1 MTFNE
6 KGSIIITYYGVECG
20 FGVGIMNCFV
30 ENYENMSDIQLI
42 SNIKNGKYEF
52 LTVLVNRYIYVVD
65 FFCNKY
71 GLAFVRDD
79 IVQDV
84 TFSIYSSI
92 NSFDETK
99 SSFATFANTIIK
111 RVIISYIKKSNRKKD
126 IPEELLQPLDN
137 IQVPDFNSPEKILLD
152 KEQFKDF
159 TDNIKLE
166 LSNLEFKVLNL
177 FLSGL
182 SYEDIADK
190 LGIAPKAVDNALSR
204 IRKKLK

>member
-1 MTFNE
+1 M
-6 KGSIIITYYGVECG
+6 YYGIKYG
-20 FGVGIMNCFV
+20 FGVGIMNDFV
-30 ENYENMSDIQLI
+30 ENYNDLSDIQLI

-52 LTVLVNRYIYVVD
+52 LTILINRYISVVD

-71 GLAFVRDD
+71 GLAYTRDD

-84 TFSIYSSI
+84 TYSIYSSI
-92 NSFDETK
+92 NSFDESK
-99 SSFATFANTIIK
+99 SSFSTFANTIIK
-111 RVIISYIKKSNRKKD
+111 RVIISYIKSANRQKD

-137 IQVPDFNSPEKILLD
+137 IQVPDFNSPEKILLE

-166 LSNLEFKVLNL
+166 LSELEYKVLNL
-177 FLSGL
+177 FLSGMSYDNIATRL
-182 SYEDIADK
+182 SV
-190 LGIAPKAVDNALSR
+190 APKTVDNALSR

>member
-1 MTFNE
+1 
-6 KGSIIITYYGVECG
+6 
-20 FGVGIMNCFV
+20 MNYFIEFCDD
-30 ENYENMSDIQLI
+30 MSDVQLI
-42 SNIKNGKYEF
+42 SSIKNGKYEF
-52 LTVLVNRYIYVVD
+52 LPVLVNRYIYVVD

-71 GLAFVRDD
+71 GLAFIRDD

-84 TFSIYSSI
+84 TFSIYSAI
-92 NSFDETK
+92 HSFDETK
-99 SSFATFANTIIK
+99 SSFSTFANTIIK
-111 RVIISYIKKSNRKKD
+111 RVIISYIKNSNRKKD
-126 IPEELLQPLDN
+126 IPEEFLQPLDN

-166 LSNLEFKVLNL
+166 LSSLEFKVLNF

-182 SYEDIADK
+182 SYEDIATR
-190 LGIAPKAVDNALSR
+190 LGVAPKAVDNALSR